1 MPLPAALKQTPYKET
16 AVLNVLPLHSAADPA
31 AEAERHAYNAAFD
44 ELGLSWHWD
53 AATFARLQGRGRERV
68 RLYLE
73 TEHAH
78 LLRAYEADFLLE
90 AIETAR
96 ARCLERA
103 EREQPVLAHY
113 ATRAID
119 NRQAA

>member
-1 MPLPAALKQTPYKET
+1 MRNAPCTD
-16 AVLNVLPLHSAADPA
+16 HD
-31 AEAERHAYNAAFD
+31 RHAYNAAFE
-44 ELGLSWHWD
+44 ELGLTWHWD
-53 AATFARLQGRGRERV
+53 AATYERLQAATRGRESV
-68 RLYLE
+68 RAYLE
-73 TEHAH
+73 TEQSH

-96 ARCLERA
+96 ARGLERA

>member
-1 MPLPAALKQTPYKET
+1 
-16 AVLNVLPLHSAADPA
+16 VLNVLPLHSADPA
-31 AEAERHAYNAAFD
+31 AEAERHAYNAAFE

-53 AATFARLQGRGRERV
+53 PGTFARLRGRGRERV

-73 TEHAH
+73 AEHAH

-96 ARCLERA
+96 SRCQERA
-103 EREQPVLAHY
+103 GREQPVLAHY
-113 ATRAID
+113 ASHSAID
-119 NRQAA
+119 SRQAA

>member
-1 MPLPAALKQTPYKET
+1 
-16 AVLNVLPLHSAADPA
+16 VLNVLPLHTAADPG
-31 AEAERHAYNAAFD
+31 AEAERHAYNAAFE

-53 AATFARLQGRGRERV
+53 PHTFARLQGRGRERV

-73 TEHAH
+73 AEHAH

-96 ARCLERA
+96 ARCQERV
-103 EREQPVLAHY
+103 ERDQPVLAHY
-113 ATRAID
+113 AARATD
-119 NRQAA
+119 HRQAA

>member
-1 MPLPAALKQTPYKET
+1 MSCRFTVPPTRPPRPNATPT
-16 AVLNVLPLHSAADPA
+16 TQPST
-31 AEAERHAYNAAFD
+31 
-44 ELGLSWHWD
+44 SWHWD
-53 AATFARLQGRGRERV
+53 PATFARLQGRGRERV

-73 TEHAH
+73 AEHAH

-90 AIETAR
+90 AVETAR
-96 ARCLERA
+96 ARCQERA

-113 ATRAID
+113 AARDFD